1 MKVCMP
7 TLVNPGNVHGS
18 CHCGAVR
25 FSAQLDLSGAFR
37 CNCSICLKS
46 GATVATCA
54 PSAFTLT
61 AGEADLVEY
70 KFGPSAITR
79 LRCRHCGIQCFARV
93 TLPDGS
99 PAIGVNVNTL
109 DDAEVSALPVVY
121 FDGRRD
127 RFEPQSAPV
136 PVLP

>member
-1 MKVCMP
+1 MKTRMSTSATVRQF
-7 TLVNPGNVHGS
+7 HGS
-18 CHCGAVR
+18 CHCGSVR
-25 FSAQLDLSGAFR
+25 FSAQLDLGGAFR

-46 GATVATCA
+46 GATVVTCA

-61 AGEADLVEY
+61 SGEADLLEY
-70 KFGPSAITR
+70 KFGPSTLTR
-79 LRCRHCGIQCFARV
+79 LRCRHCGIQCFARL
-93 TLPDGS
+93 TLSDG

-136 PVLP
+136 PVLQ